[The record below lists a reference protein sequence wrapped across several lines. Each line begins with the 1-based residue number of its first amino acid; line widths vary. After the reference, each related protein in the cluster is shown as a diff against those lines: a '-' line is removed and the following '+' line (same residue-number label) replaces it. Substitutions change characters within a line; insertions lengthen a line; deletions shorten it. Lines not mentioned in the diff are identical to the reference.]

1 MTTYT
6 IPAELLQ
13 ELISNCMASI
23 AEDGISDARRVY
35 RTELHHRA
43 NLAMRNLQP
52 NMQWQDLTV
61 QEQAEAT
68 SKFGHVWSI
77 DMIGIADAISAK
89 LQEKNGHL
97 HQAQRIEETE
107 AKLRIAQMS
116 TVEKCAEIYTLRK
129 AAQAVIDRWDAPLWK
144 DAPATAE
151 YINKLRKALK

>member
-52 NMQWQDLTV
+52 NT
-61 QEQAEAT
+61 QEPCDFKSWISEAYREPHT
-68 SKFGHVWSI
+68 TFTIHNMEV
-77 DMIGIADAISAK
+77 AF
-89 LQEKNGHL
+89 
-97 HQAQRIEETE
+97 
-107 AKLRIAQMS
+107 
-116 TVEKCAEIYTLRK
+116 CAGRV
-129 AAQAVIDRWDAPLWK
+129 AAHGVKP
-144 DAPATAE
+144 
-151 YINKLRKALK
+151 

>member
-52 NMQWQDLTV
+52 NTQEPALYQSRLRHAWRDDADWLAWETCSKESAEDYERTPLLHDWQYQVRRLYA
-61 QEQAEAT
+61 EQAIGEA
-68 SKFGHVWSI
+68 I
-77 DMIGIADAISAK
+77 
-89 LQEKNGHL
+89 
-97 HQAQRIEETE
+97 
-107 AKLRIAQMS
+107 
-116 TVEKCAEIYTLRK
+116 
-129 AAQAVIDRWDAPLWK
+129 AAQKEQI
-144 DAPATAE
+144 
-151 YINKLRKALK
+151 

>member
-52 NMQWQDLTV
+52 NTQEPVAWMQTDCIGDRSLMFDEPYQPSPLKDKVDSLFTHPATQTEPLTDD
-61 QEQAEAT
+61 Q
-68 SKFGHVWSI
+68 I
-77 DMIGIADAISAK
+77 DK
-89 LQEKNGHL
+89 LQAKFSL
-97 HQAQRIEETE
+97 HNTQERSAYGDAYLQTCNDKYGARKFARAIE
-107 AKLRIAQMS
+107 
-116 TVEKCAEIYTLRK
+116 
-129 AAQAVIDRWDAPLWK
+129 AAHGVKP
-144 DAPATAE
+144 
-151 YINKLRKALK
+151 

>member
-52 NMQWQDLTV
+52 NT
-61 QEQAEAT
+61 QEPVAYVSRIAENGRPDIGWLDAE
-68 SKFGHVWSI
+68 
-77 DMIGIADAISAK
+77 GIAVGDK
-89 LQEKNGHL
+89 L
-97 HQAQRIEETE
+97 
-107 AKLRIAQMS
+107 
-116 TVEKCAEIYTLRK
+116 YTLRALAGTGEITVADMTEDDFCESFISGDK
-129 AAQAVIDRWDAPLWK
+129 TPLHEVESMIANALAAHGVKQ
-144 DAPATAE
+144 
-151 YINKLRKALK
+151 